1 MVYNK
6 YNTLNNMISL
16 CTNKNTLIVILKF
29 ITTIYN
35 HSIKQLSITNAV
47 HNKTTI
53 SFNSSML
60 KKLKSPESSFIHK
73 SLTKIASFAE
83 YTCLST

>member
-1 MVYNK
+1 M
-6 YNTLNNMISL
+6 T
-16 CTNKNTLIVILKF
+16 
-29 ITTIYN
+29 
-35 HSIKQLSITNAV
+35 HAV

-73 SLTKIASFAE
+73 SLIKVVSFAE
-83 YTCLST
+83 YTCLSMTMAIYNNFDTQ

>member
-1 MVYNK
+1 MYKQEYMNCGSEELH
-6 YNTLNNMISL
+6 Y
-16 CTNKNTLIVILKF
+16 
-29 ITTIYN
+29 ITTLYN
-35 HSIKQLSITNAV
+35 HRIKQLSMTHAV

-73 SLTKIASFAE
+73 SLIN
-83 YTCLST
+83 

>member
-1 MVYNK
+1 MYKQEYINCGYEV
-6 YNTLNNMISL
+6 TSPHI
-16 CTNKNTLIVILKF
+16 
-29 ITTIYN
+29 
-35 HSIKQLSITNAV
+35 IKQLLVSMNHAV

-73 SLTKIASFAE
+73 SLIKVASFAE
-83 YTCLST
+83 YTCLSTYP

>member
-1 MVYNK
+1 MYKQEYINCVT
-6 YNTLNNMISL
+6 TL
-16 CTNKNTLIVILKF
+16 
-29 ITTIYN
+29 YN
-35 HSIKQLSITNAV
+35 HRIKQLSMTHAV

-60 KKLKSPESSFIHK
+60 KKLKSPESNFIHK
-73 SLTKIASFAE
+73 SLIKVASFAE

>member
-1 MVYNK
+1 M
-6 YNTLNNMISL
+6 
-16 CTNKNTLIVILKF
+16 NTLIAILKI

-35 HSIKQLSITNAV
+35 QSVKQLSITHAV

-60 KKLKSPESSFIHK
+60 KKLKSPESSFIHR
-73 SLTKIASFAE
+73 SLIKIASFAE

>member
-1 MVYNK
+1 MYKQEYINCGYEVASPH
-6 YNTLNNMISL
+6 I
-16 CTNKNTLIVILKF
+16 
-29 ITTIYN
+29 
-35 HSIKQLSITNAV
+35 IKQLSMTHAV

-73 SLTKIASFAE
+73 SLIKVASFVE